1 MGMAIGIDL
10 GTTNSCAAIM
20 QGGRPRLITYKGGKT
35 TIPSVFAIDEKGNRL
50 VGEDAKRQAQLNPT
64 NTVANAKRLIG
75 RNFHS
80 KTIDKVRQ
88 VFTYE
93 LLEGE
98 SSEVLIKVKD
108 QVFTLEQISA
118 AILRKIKEV
127 AEQSLGAD
135 VDQAVITVPAYFND
149 RQRQA
154 VRNAGKLAGLKV
166 LRILNEPTAAA
177 LAYGLGKNLSQLI
190 AVYDLGG
197 GTFDISVIDIKDR
210 IFEVI
215 ATGGDTFLGG
225 VDFDDRLMQYIL
237 EWFLE
242 KHGVDLAW
250 DRVAIQRIRD
260 AAEAAKIELSSTK
273 SARVHIPYIAK
284 GANGPLDVDLE
295 IPRDKLEQL
304 TLDLIDRTV
313 QTVARIFGE
322 AGTEKVKI
330 DEILLVGG
338 QSRMPLIQSTITE
351 FMGKSPCKGV
361 NPDEAVAIGASIMA
375 HSLGDSSG
383 NDVTLLDVLPMP
395 IGINR
400 VDGTMHVLFQKNQ
413 PLPDY
418 KTRTLTTSKD
428 NQRSIML
435 RIYQGESRLVD
446 ENELLGTF
454 VLSGLRQA
462 PKGKVELEVTFH
474 IDSEGI
480 LNLTAR
486 DKQTGQTVESTLK
499 LGKANQP
506 QPLKKQPPPPTPPA
520 PLDMPQSSLARNIA
534 PSEPPR
540 PSSMPP
546 RLTPAACRAPR
557 RAMGWARPPR
567 TPRPSSRRHRR
578 PRRRSRADS
587 SGGSRAC
594 SAGDGTR
601 GHRDPRG
608 TRSAAAIGERRLR
621 RARDGQLRVE
631 PLVDRRC
638 ASARSGSGAVD
649 GARRPRDR
657 RSRGALRVDRR
668 CARGRDARARDH
680 DAPAAMATEGGRA
693 RGGRGT
699 IARRG
704 DGRGA
709 LFGPE
714 DTGLTSE
721 DLRLADAL
729 VTIPTGGLE
738 SLNLAHAAVVLFRA
752 LFEASRRRGTAPAS
766 KGRQRSRGG
775 SAKPRRGAVEEPPA
789 DVALRALVVEEA
801 LRAVQASGYVR
812 GRSVEQIETT
822 LFDLLGRAAPTERE
836 ARMIRGMVKRVAG
849 R

>member
-1 MGMAIGIDL
+1 MGLAIGIDL

-35 TIPSVFAIDEKGNRL
+35 TIPSVFAIDDKGNRL

-64 NTVANAKRLIG
+64 NTIANAKRLIG

-80 KTIDKVRQ
+80 KKIDKVRQ

-225 VDFDDRLMQYIL
+225 VDFDDRMMHYIL
-237 EWFLE
+237 EWFLD
-242 KHGVDLAW
+242 KHNVDLAG

-273 SARVHIPYIAK
+273 NARVHIPYIAK
-284 GANGPLDVDLE
+284 GVNGPLDVDLE
-295 IPRDKLEQL
+295 IPREKLEQL
-304 TLDLIDRTV
+304 TLDLINRTV
-313 QTVARIFGE
+313 ETCARIFGE
-322 AGTEKVKI
+322 AGTEKTKI

-361 NPDEAVAIGASIMA
+361 NPDEAVAIGAAIMA
-375 HSLGDSSG
+375 HSLGDSTG

-428 NQRSIML
+428 NQKSIML

-499 LGKANQP
+499 LGKADQP
-506 QPLKKQPPPPTPPA
+506 APLKKQPAPAPA
-520 PLDMPQSSLARNIA
+520 PLDMPQSNLARNIA
-534 PSEPPR
+534 PAGPPR
-540 PSSMPP
+540 PAAMPP
-546 RLTPAACRAPR
+546 RLTPAAASAP
-557 RAMGWARPPR
+557 APSNGVGTHEPHESHPHIEPPPPAPEPEKGGLMGWLK
-567 TPRPSSRRHRR
+567 
-578 PRRRSRADS
+578 
-587 SGGSRAC
+587 G
-594 SAGDGTR
+594 
-601 GHRDPRG
+601 
-608 TRSAAAIGERRLR
+608 
-621 RARDGQLRVE
+621 
-631 PLVDRRC
+631 
-638 ASARSGSGAVD
+638 
-649 GARRPRDR
+649 
-657 RSRGALRVDRR
+657 
-668 CARGRDARARDH
+668 
-680 DAPAAMATEGGRA
+680 
-693 RGGRGT
+693 
-699 IARRG
+699 
-704 DGRGA
+704 
-709 LFGPE
+709 LFG
-714 DTGLTSE
+714 
-721 DLRLADAL
+721 R
-729 VTIPTGGLE
+729 
-738 SLNLAHAAVVLFRA
+738 
-752 LFEASRRRGTAPAS
+752 
-766 KGRQRSRGG
+766 
-775 SAKPRRGAVEEPPA
+775 
-789 DVALRALVVEEA
+789 
-801 LRAVQASGYVR
+801 
-812 GRSVEQIETT
+812 
-822 LFDLLGRAAPTERE
+822 
-836 ARMIRGMVKRVAG
+836 
-849 R
+849 